1 MSSIM
6 IVCLLGAVDEARIL
20 AVFPLHDVKSHYN
33 VYKPLLKRLN
43 AREVR
48 LGRGDCHSDALPS
61 ENLLGQLQRG
71 PLVHFIESN
80 QYSTV
85 NVLI

>member
-48 LGRGDCHSDALPS
+48 LGYEIVTVTHFP
-61 ENLLGQLQRG
+61 QRIC
-71 PLVHFIESN
+71 LVNFNVDLWFTLSN
-80 QYSTV
+80 QINTLPLMS
-85 NVLI
+85 